1 MKGLRDITN
10 SQNHLAKNF
19 CRVRSNLSLHCDKNR
34 NSLIELENDH
44 DAMRRKMVLLEEA
57 SRHVGVRGNPK
68 LLGHLNRLEELFI
81 QHRSK
86 EERVLFPLLQR
97 SLGACVCEGIG
108 LEHDGISDLMR
119 KVSNQ
124 VSHGEKSS
132 IPQLNLMLRGHFS
145 REENVLFWYLNLH
158 LSNKRHG

>member
-1 MKGLRDITN
+1 M
-10 SQNHLAKNF
+10 
-19 CRVRSNLSLHCDKNR
+19 VHCDKDR
-34 NSLIELENDH
+34 NSLIELQNDH
-44 DAMRRKMVLLEEA
+44 DVMRRKMGLLEEA
-57 SRHVGVRGNPK
+57 SRRVGVRGNPR
-68 LLGHLNRLEELFI
+68 LLGYLNRLEELFI
-81 QHRSK
+81 QHRTK

-97 SLGACVCEGIG
+97 YLGACVCEGIG
-108 LEHDGISDLMR
+108 LEHDRISDLMR

-132 IPQLNLMLRGHFS
+132 IPQLNLLLRGHFS